1 MNEYLDKAL
10 DLGIDVGKMIVGA
23 ILLWII
29 GRMVIR
35 MVGRIID
42 RVLVERLEP
51 TVARYLG
58 SALDI
63 LLNILLFI
71 AILSVFGVETT
82 TFAGLLAAGGVA
94 IGMAWS
100 GLLGNFAA
108 GVFLLV
114 LRPFKV
120 GDFVTAGGQTG
131 TVTDIGM
138 FVTSL
143 DTLENVRVFVGN
155 GKVLGEVIQNYSAN
169 SYRRV
174 DLVAQLNHGDDVERA
189 IEILRDAVAKL
200 PHVEA
205 KPAPD
210 VFILE
215 FNLAGPKLCVRPYT
229 NNQHYWSV
237 YFATNAA
244 IREELGKAGF
254 KVPQEHLVISQ
265 VPPAA
270 A

>member
-1 MNEYLDKAL
+1 MNEFLEKAL
-10 DLGIDVGKMIVGA
+10 DLGIDVGKMVVGA

-35 MVGRIID
+35 MAV
-42 RVLVERLEP
+42 RVASGVLKERVDA

-58 SALDI
+58 SALDV

-71 AILSVFGVETT
+71 AVLSLFGVETT

-120 GDFVTAGGQTG
+120 GDFVTIGGQTG

-138 FVTSL
+138 FATSL
-143 DTLENVRVFVGN
+143 DAPDGVRVIVGN
-155 GKVLGEVIQNYSAN
+155 GAVLGGVIQNFSTN
-169 SYRRV
+169 PSRRV
-174 DLVAQLNHGDDVERA
+174 ELVAQLNHGDDVDKA
-189 IEILRDAVAKL
+189 LAVLREALPKLDHVVAK
-200 PHVEA
+200 PGPE
-205 KPAPD
+205 
-210 VFILE
+210 VFLLE
-215 FNLAGPKLCVRPYT
+215 FNAHGPKLCVRPYT
-229 NNQHYWSV
+229 HTDTYWDV
-237 YFATNAA
+237 YFATNKA
-244 IREELGKAGF
+244 IRDELGKAGF
-254 KVPQEHLVISQ
+254 KVAEQHIVVRQ
-265 VPPAA
+265 AA

>member
-1 MNEYLDKAL
+1 MDEYIDKAL
-10 DLGIDVGKMIVGA
+10 DLGIDVGKMIIGA
-23 ILLWII
+23 LLLWII

-35 MVGRIID
+35 MVTRVVD
-42 RVLVERLEP
+42 RMLKERLDS

-63 LLNILLFI
+63 LLNVLLVV
-71 AILSVFGVETT
+71 AVLSVFGVETT

-120 GDFVTAGGQTG
+120 GDFVTVGGETG
-131 TVTDIGM
+131 TVIDIGM
-138 FVTSL
+138 FVTAL

-155 GKVLGEVIQNYSAN
+155 GKVLGEVIHNFSTN
-169 SYRRV
+169 DYRRA
-174 DLVAQLNHGDDVERA
+174 DLFAQLNHGDDAHKA
-189 IEILRDAVAKL
+189 IEILRTAVAAI
-200 PHVEA
+200 PNVQST
-205 KPAPD
+205 PAPD
-210 VFILE
+210 VYILE

-229 NNQHYWSV
+229 NNEHYWDV
-237 YFATNAA
+237 YFATNDA
-244 IREELGKAGF
+244 IRDELGKAGF
-254 KVPQEHLVISQ
+254 KIPEEHVAIRKD
-265 VPPAA
+265 AA
-270 A
+270 

>member
-10 DLGIDVGKMIVGA
+10 DVGIDVGKMIVGA
-23 ILLWII
+23 LLLWII

-35 MVGRIID
+35 MVTRI
-42 RVLVERLEP
+42 VNGMLKERLDS

-71 AILSVFGVETT
+71 AVLSVFGVETT

-120 GDFVTAGGQTG
+120 GDFVTIGGQTG

-138 FVTSL
+138 FVTSI
-143 DTLENVRVFVGN
+143 DTLDNVRVFIGN
-155 GKVLGEVIQNYSAN
+155 GQVLGGVIQNFSAN
-169 SYRRV
+169 PYRRV
-174 DLVAQLNHGDDVERA
+174 DLFAQLNHGDDA
-189 IEILRDAVAKL
+189 NQAMEILREAIAKI
-200 PHVEA
+200 PNVES

-229 NNQHYWSV
+229 NNDHYWQV
-237 YFATNAA
+237 YFDTNAA
-244 IREELGKAGF
+244 IRTELGKAGF
-254 KVPQEHLVISQ
+254 KIPEEHLVISQ
-265 VPPAA
+265 RPAA
-270 A
+270 

>member
-35 MVGRIID
+35 AVIRVTGKMLAD
-42 RVLVERLEP
+42 RLDT
-51 TVARYLG
+51 TVARYLS
-58 SALDI
+58 SALEI
-63 LLNILLFI
+63 LLNILLVI
-71 AILSVFGVETT
+71 AVLSVFGVETT
-82 TFAGLLAAGGVA
+82 TFAGLIAAGGVA

-120 GDFVTAGGQTG
+120 GDFVTIGGQTG

-155 GKVLGEVIQNYSAN
+155 GKVLGEVIHNFSTN
-169 SYRRV
+169 EYRRV
-174 DLVAQLNHGDDVERA
+174 DMAAQLNHGDDVDKA
-189 IEILRDAVAKL
+189 IAILKEAVAAI
-200 PHVEA
+200 PHVQTT
-205 KPAPD
+205 PAPD
-210 VFILE
+210 IHIVE

-229 NNQHYWSV
+229 NNDHYWDV
-237 YFATNAA
+237 YFTTNKV
-244 IREELGKAGF
+244 IRDELGKAGF
-254 KVPQEHLVISQ
+254 KVPEEHLVIKQ
-265 VPPAA
+265 TAA
-270 A
+270 

>member
-23 ILLWII
+23 LILWII

-35 MVGRIID
+35 MVTRVAD
-42 RVLVERLEP
+42 RMLKERLDA

-58 SALDI
+58 SALEI
-63 LLNILLFI
+63 TLNILLVI
-71 AILSVFGVETT
+71 AVLSVFGVETT
-82 TFAGLLAAGGVA
+82 TFAGLIAAGGVA

-120 GDFVTAGGQTG
+120 GDFVTVGGQTG

-155 GKVLGEVIQNYSAN
+155 GKVLGDVIHNFSEN
-169 SYRRV
+169 GYRRV
-174 DLVAQLNHGDDVERA
+174 DLVAQLSHGADVPKA
-189 IEILRDAVAKL
+189 IEILREAVAAI
-200 PHVEA
+200 PNVE
-205 KPAPD
+205 KTPGPD

-229 NNQHYWSV
+229 NNAHYWDV
-237 YFATNAA
+237 YFATNEA

-254 KVPQEHLVISQ
+254 AVPEEHLV
-265 VPPAA
+265 VTHKPAA
-270 A
+270 

>member
-35 MVGRIID
+35 MVT
-42 RVLVERLEP
+42 RVTDKMLKERLDA

-63 LLNILLFI
+63 LLNILLVI
-71 AILSVFGVETT
+71 AVLSVFGVETT

-108 GVFLLV
+108 GIFLLV

-120 GDFVTAGGQTG
+120 GDFVTIGGQTG
-131 TVTDIGM
+131 TVIDIGM

-155 GKVLGEVIQNYSAN
+155 GQVLGGVIHNFSEN
-169 SYRRV
+169 DVRRV
-174 DLVAQLNHGDDVERA
+174 DLLAQLAHGADVDEA
-189 IEILRDAVAKL
+189 IRILRETVAAI
-200 PHVEA
+200 PNVATE
-205 KPAPD
+205 PAPD
-210 VFILE
+210 VHILE

-229 NNQHYWSV
+229 NNAHYWDV
-237 YFATNAA
+237 YFATNKA
-244 IREELGKAGF
+244 IRDELGKAGF
-254 KVPQEHLVISQ
+254 EVPEEHFAITQ
-265 VPPAA
+265 KPAA
-270 A
+270 

>member
-23 ILLWII
+23 LILWII

-35 MVGRIID
+35 MVS
-42 RVLVERLEP
+42 RVADKTLKERLDP
-51 TVARYLG
+51 TVARYLT
-58 SALDI
+58 SALEI
-63 LLNILLFI
+63 LLNILLVI
-71 AILSVFGVETT
+71 AVLSVFGVETT
-82 TFAGLLAAGGVA
+82 TFAGLIAAGGVA

-120 GDFVTAGGQTG
+120 GDFVTVGGQTG
-131 TVTDIGM
+131 TVVDIGM

-155 GKVLGEVIQNYSAN
+155 GKVLGEVIQNFSTN
-169 SYRRV
+169 GYRRV
-174 DLVAQLNHGDDVERA
+174 DLFAQLNHGADVAKA
-189 IEILRDAVAKL
+189 IEILRTAVAKI
-200 PHVEA
+200 PNVESD
-205 KPAPD
+205 PGPD
-210 VFILE
+210 VYILE

-229 NNQHYWSV
+229 NNEHYWDV
-237 YFATNAA
+237 YFATNQA

-254 KVPQEHLVISQ
+254 EVPEEHFAIKQ
-265 VPPAA
+265 TAA
-270 A
+270 

>member
-1 MNEYLDKAL
+1 MNEYIDKAL
-10 DLGIDVGKMIVGA
+10 DLGIDVGKMVVGA
-23 ILLWII
+23 LLLWII

-35 MVGRIID
+35 MVGSMAD
-42 RVLVERLEP
+42 RVLKEKVDP
-51 TVARYLG
+51 TVARYLS

-71 AILSVFGVETT
+71 AVLSVFGVETT

-120 GDFVTAGGQTG
+120 GDFVTVGGETG
-131 TVTDIGM
+131 TVIDIGM

-143 DTLENVRVFVGN
+143 DTLQNVRVFVGN
-155 GKVLGEVIQNYSAN
+155 GKVLGEVIQNFSTN

-174 DLVAQLNHGDDVERA
+174 DLFAQLNHGDDPHKA
-189 IEILRDAVAKL
+189 IEILKTALAEI
-200 PHVEA
+200 PNVE
-205 KPAPD
+205 KTPAPD
-210 VFILE
+210 VHILE

-229 NNQHYWSV
+229 NNDYYWDV
-237 YFATNAA
+237 YFATNKA
-244 IREELGKAGF
+244 IRDELGKAGF
-254 KVPQEHLVISQ
+254 KVPEEHLV
-265 VPPAA
+265 VNKVA
-270 A
+270 

>member
-1 MNEYLDKAL
+1 MDEYLDKAL

-35 MVGRIID
+35 MLTGVVD
-42 RVLVERLEP
+42 RMLKERLDP

-58 SALDI
+58 SALNI
-63 LLNILLFI
+63 LLNVLLAI
-71 AILSVFGVETT
+71 AVLSVFGVETT

-94 IGMAWS
+94 VGMAWS

-120 GDFVTAGGQTG
+120 GDFVTVGGETG

-138 FVTSL
+138 FVTAL
-143 DTLENVRVFVGN
+143 DSMENVRVFVGN
-155 GKVLGEVIQNYSAN
+155 GKVLGEVIHNFSTN
-169 SYRRV
+169 GHRRV
-174 DLVAQLNHGDDVERA
+174 DLVAQLNHGDDAFKA
-189 IEILRDAVAKL
+189 IEILEKAVAAI
-200 PHVEA
+200 PNVTAEA
-205 KPAPD
+205 GPD

-229 NNQHYWSV
+229 HTDTYWDV
-237 YFATNAA
+237 YFATNAV
-244 IREELGKAGF
+244 IRDELGKAGF
-254 KVPQEHLVISQ
+254 KVPEEHVAIRKD
-265 VPPAA
+265 AA
-270 A
+270 

>member
-23 ILLWII
+23 LLLWII

-35 MVGRIID
+35 MIGRVVD
-42 RVLVERLEP
+42 KALQEKLDP

-58 SALDI
+58 SAIDV
-63 LLNILLFI
+63 LLNVLLII
-71 AILSVFGVETT
+71 AVLSVFGVETT
-82 TFAGLLAAGGVA
+82 TFAGLIAAGGVA

-120 GDFVTAGGQTG
+120 GDFVTVGGQTG
-131 TVTDIGM
+131 TVMDIGM

-155 GKVLGEVIQNYSAN
+155 GKVLGEVIQNFSTN

-174 DLVAQLNHGDDVERA
+174 DLFAQLNHGDDPQKA
-189 IEILRDAVAKL
+189 TEILRTAIAAI
-200 PHVEA
+200 PNVE
-205 KPAPD
+205 KTPAPD
-210 VFILE
+210 VHILE

-229 NNQHYWSV
+229 NNDHYWDV
-237 YFATNAA
+237 YFATNQA
-244 IREELGKAGF
+244 IRDELGKAGF
-254 KVPQEHLVISQ
+254 KVPEEHFKINN
-265 VPPAA
+265 AA
-270 A
+270 